1 MVHQRKQAVHVFG
14 RMARVSHFDAID
26 SLLDERGDTL
36 ARSGVRRMGEDRET
50 ASATNQLNGVH
61 DRESILADVR
71 WTAIAEIAL
80 ECVAKIDRPAFGD
93 HCARDVRPTDGAAA
107 RLLEDRRKLD
117 LHAKLVESQDNAL
130 GA

>member
-14 RMARVSHFDAID
+14 RMARMAHLDAID

-36 ARSGVRRMGEDRET
+36 ARPGVRRMGEDRET

-61 DRESILADVR
+61 DREAVLTHVR
-71 WTAIAEIAL
+71 RTAIAEIAL
-80 ECVAKIDRPAFGD
+80 ERVAKIDRPAFGD
-93 HCARDVRPTDGAAA
+93 HCARDVRPTNGAAA
-107 RLLEDRRKLD
+107 RLLEDRGKLD
-117 LHAKLVESQDNAL
+117 LYAKLVESHDDAL